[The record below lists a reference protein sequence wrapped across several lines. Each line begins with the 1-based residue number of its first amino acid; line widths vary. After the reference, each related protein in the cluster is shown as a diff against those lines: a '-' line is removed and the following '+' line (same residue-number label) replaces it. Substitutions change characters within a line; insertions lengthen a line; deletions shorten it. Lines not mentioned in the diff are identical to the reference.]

1 MALRDPGIK
10 NKRKKKCHLIPKPG
24 IELGWKVRVL
34 VNVFEP
40 KAILMQVKPK
50 LSTEVEN
57 RSETLTDGATEAN
70 SPN

>member
-1 MALRDPGIK
+1 MSS
-10 NKRKKKCHLIPKPG
+10 NPKPG

-34 VNVFEP
+34 VNVFEA
-40 KAILMQVKPK
+40 KVKLK

-57 RSETLTDGATEAN
+57 RSETLTDGMTEAN